1 MNDSPRSVPD
11 WPRSVPDW
19 IGALVTAARAA
30 DGAPPFS
37 DQALVD
43 YRTGARELVAID
55 ESAAA
60 LVTTPEAAE
69 EQSDASRE
77 AEFVVHP
84 DARNRGIGT
93 RLLETL
99 LGSTLGS
106 TPDPM
111 LFWAHG
117 DHPAARALAAS
128 HGLTPMRELLH
139 LTGPVPDR
147 ELPGSAAIS
156 AFRVGVD
163 EDEWV
168 ALNHR
173 TFAHH
178 AEQGSVTRADLE
190 QLESEAW
197 FRADDFLILRD
208 GATGEGGAMIGYC
221 WVKIEPDAQEN
232 DGSGEIYVLGVSP
245 DRQGEKLGGLLL
257 EAGLARMRARG
268 IDKADL
274 YVEGDNASALSLYR
288 SRGFTQDSIDI
299 QYISHQTLR
308 G

>member
-1 MNDSPRSVPD
+1 MSDSPRSVPD
-11 WPRSVPDW
+11 WVGSL
-19 IGALVTAARAA
+19 IASARAT

-60 LVTTPEAAE
+60 LVTAPQLAE
-69 EQSDASRE
+69 PGESAEASRE
-77 AEFVVHP
+77 AELVVHP
-84 DARNRGIGT
+84 DARGRGIGT
-93 RLLETL
+93 RLLDTILESAS
-99 LGSTLGS
+99 GQ
-106 TPDPM
+106 M

-128 HGLTPMRELLH
+128 HGLTPERELLH
-139 LTGPVPDR
+139 LAGPVPDS
-147 ELPGSAAIS
+147 EVPGSAAIT

-190 QLESEAW
+190 QLETEAW
-197 FRADDFLILRD
+197 FRADDFLLLRD
-208 GATGEGGAMIGYC
+208 NAAGGAMIGYC
-221 WVKIEPDAQEN
+221 WIKIEPGAPET
-232 DGSGEIYVLGVSP
+232 SGEIYVLGVSP
-245 DRQGEKLGGLLL
+245 DRQGEKLGGILL
-257 EAGLARMRARG
+257 EAGLSRMHERG
-268 IDKADL
+268 IHRADL
-274 YVEGDNASALSLYR
+274 YVDGDNTSALNLYL
-288 SRGFTQDSIDI
+288 SRGFTRDSIDI
-299 QYISHQTLR
+299 QYISHPALR